1 MKRKQNERIMKEI
14 KIKNADT
21 YLEIQKQFIIELKS
35 YITPGVNMIITNGNL
50 ASILIDLSNYKI
62 DSDGIN
68 NEISGKEKLY
78 NMGKLDEICI
88 MVDPYMLWSDDRI
101 IFRNDNIIIDEIL
114 IIDETTCRFL

>member
-50 ASILIDLSNYKI
+50 ASILIDLPNYKI

-88 MVDPYMLWSDDRI
+88 MIDPYMLWSDDRI